1 MSNRWNHFLSEVT
14 THIRSKEAKRFVTS
28 ELEFHLEQVKKE
40 WMGKGLSEAEAEEK
54 AVNQMGS
61 PSKLGGHE
69 MNKLHKPRIDWWL
82 IGLLAITM
90 GLSFLPLVTLGD
102 ELSDGY
108 LVIKAIHVLLGA
120 MIAAAMMFIDYRKL
134 ESKGWLFYSIG
145 VLFLFL
151 LLTIPNAIINGIPY
165 FMIGPFQLESHYALP
180 FLFLGWASF
189 FNNPKIKLWQHF
201 ILFTLPLLLFMA
213 VPNLSGSFI
222 YIVMVFVMMWWSMI
236 SRITATLITITSIM
250 GVAAFSTFVWFTVKE
265 YQLARILG
273 FLNPEKYPNSSGYMY
288 LELKER
294 LSSSGWFGSEAKSQP
309 LPLEHTDYA
318 FINLTYQYGYL
329 FAIGLF
335 VILSLFAARIVMI
348 SIQINSRFG
357 NLLLVGGVTLFL
369 VQFLYNIGMMIGLL
383 PLTSMSLPFISYGF
397 IPMIFNAFIMGV
409 VLSVYRRKDLM
420 LNRTV

>member
-14 THIRSKEAKRFVTS
+14 NHIRSKEAKRFVAS
-28 ELEFHLEQVKKE
+28 ELEYHLEQVKKE

-61 PSKLGGHE
+61 PSKLGHE
-69 MNKLHKPRIDWWL
+69 MNKLHKPKIDWWL

-108 LVIKAIHVLLGA
+108 LVMKAIHVLLGV
-120 MIAAAMMFIDYRKL
+120 MIAAAMMFIDYRKY
-134 ESKGWLFYSIG
+134 ENKGWVFYSIG
-145 VLFLFL
+145 VVFLFL
-151 LLTIPNAIINGIPY
+151 LITIPNTIINGVPY
-165 FMIGPFQLESHYALP
+165 FMIGPFQIESYYALP

-201 ILFTLPLLLFMA
+201 ILFALPLLLLMA
-213 VPNLSGSFI
+213 VPNLVVSFI
-222 YIVMVFVMMWWSMI
+222 YVVMVFVMMWWSRI
-236 SRITATLITITSIM
+236 SRKAAAMITVISVL
-250 GVAAFSTFVWFTVKE
+250 GAALFGIFAWSTVQV
-265 YQLARILG
+265 YQFARILG
-273 FLNPEKYPNSSGYMY
+273 FLHPEKYPSTWGYTY
-288 LELKER
+288 LKLKER
-294 LSSSGWFGSEAKSQP
+294 LASAGWFGSAAKSAA
-309 LPLEHTDYA
+309 LPFEHTDYA
-318 FINLTYQYGYL
+318 FVNLTYHYGYL

-348 SIQINSRFG
+348 SLQINSRFG
-357 NLLLVGGVTLFL
+357 HLLLVGGVTLFL
-369 VQFLYNIGMMIGLL
+369 VQFIYNVGMMVGLL

-409 VLSVYRRKDLM
+409 VLSVYRRKDLI

>member
-14 THIRSKEAKRFVTS
+14 NQIRSKEAKKFVAS
-28 ELEFHLEQVKKE
+28 ELEYHLNEVKKE
-40 WMGKGLSEAEAEEK
+40 WLNKGMSEAEAEGK
-54 AVNQMGS
+54 AVSQMGS
-61 PSKLGGHE
+61 PSKLGHE
-69 MNKLHKPRIDWWL
+69 LNKLHKPRIDWWL
-82 IGLLAITM
+82 ISLLTITM
-90 GLSFLPLVTLGD
+90 ALSFLPLITLSD

-108 LVIKAIHVLLGA
+108 LVMKAIHVLLGV

-134 ESKGWLFYSIG
+134 EYKGWVFYSIG

-151 LLTIPNAIINGIPY
+151 LLTIPNAIINGVPY

-201 ILFTLPLLLFMA
+201 LLFALPLLLFMA
-213 VPNLSGSFI
+213 VPNLAVSFI
-222 YIVMVFVMMWWSMI
+222 YIVMVFVMMWWSTI
-236 SRITATLITITSIM
+236 SRKAATLITITSIM
-250 GVAAFSTFVWFTVKE
+250 GVAVFSTFAWFTVKE

-273 FLNPEKYPNSSGYMY
+273 FLNPEKYPDSWGYMY
-288 LELKER
+288 LQLKER
-294 LSSSGWFGSEAKSQP
+294 LSSAGWFGSAVKTEA
-309 LPLEHTDYA
+309 LPFEHTDYA
-318 FINLTYQYGYL
+318 FVNLTYHYGYS

-348 SIQINSRFG
+348 STQINSRFG

-369 VQFLYNIGMMIGLL
+369 VQFIYNVGMMIGLL
-383 PLTSMSLPFISYGF
+383 PLTAMSLPFISYGF

-409 VLSVYRRKDLM
+409 VLSVYRRKDFI
-420 LNRTV
+420 LNRSA